1 MNVLLVGSGARE
13 HALAWKLRQSPKLTD
28 LFVAP
33 GNAGTA
39 ALGTNLPLK
48 ASDVEGLTRA
58 AKENRCELAVVG
70 PQKGDDLGERIDTV
84 AYRPHYGRRVVDLMW
99 RQEAQ
104 ADQPINLAE
113 VVFD

>member
-39 ALGTNLPLK
+39 ALGANLPLK

-58 AKENRCELAVVG
+58 AKENRCELVV
-70 PQKGDDLGERIDTV
+70 V
-84 AYRPHYGRRVVDLMW
+84 
-99 RQEAQ
+99 
-104 ADQPINLAE
+104 
-113 VVFD
+113 